1 LILKQTTVLKEKDF
15 YKEDFFLPAALVN
28 SLEAQQVIGFKGQEE
43 ILPRLPAAGQL
54 PFDLCSEVS
63 IACRG

>member
-1 LILKQTTVLKEKDF
+1 MDLKEKDF
-15 YKEDFFLPAALVN
+15 YKEDFFLPAVLVN

-43 ILPRLPAAGQL
+43 ILPRLPAAEQL
-54 PFDLCSEVS
+54 PFDLCSEVG